1 MMEQPW
7 QPKGK
12 GRGRGGKAGGQGKGR
27 GSGSSSDQPRWGKGC
42 MVVAPAS
49 WDASGSGWQ
58 DKAVAGRTVVVSN
71 LGGLGINRRGLEAAF
86 SAVGRVESAIV
97 GAESATITFREARYA
112 QEAVRRYHGG
122 MLNERAIDVYLEGDA
137 PPRRQTSGG
146 GGGGSR
152 RAEGSTGAPGLA
164 AADRTVPD
172 VVNSQSGAAAA
183 PGEDSSSDQEATDEG
198 DDEGDDD
205 DFDDVQVIHVF
216 VLVLSRGCELEVR
229 LPHGATVADLK
240 TELETREGMAASDQ
254 RLSSDGEGKL
264 DENEVLETGR
274 RFTLPGPE
282 DLSLLHVLP
291 ERLGPV
297 LSDLDLGRLV
307 DLVLDLDRQLVVHE
321 RKPDG
326 KIYKRRLEGP
336 KLTQEDLDSV
346 IHHELLSGIWS
357 SDNRSGV
364 AGTLHRVSRIVDGQA
379 TVGLTLRMA
388 HPIYGLA
395 DRSPALASLMEQ
407 GKSLLVLGPPGK
419 GKTTLLRELA
429 RVQSE
434 IHQKIVIVVDTSSE
448 IGGFGQSPHLAI
460 GETTRR
466 IRVARRDRQHEDML
480 EAVQNHTTQVLVI
493 DEIGSEEEVKAAAF
507 IGFKGVALIATAH
520 ATDLKEAMNNDV
532 LKPLFGG
539 WEKSTVSVSDQTALR
554 MAGGRKFVKQRSGV
568 CVSVFMA
575 TQFSTCSRCV
585 CEIFCGST
593 RVRSFEDATTY
604 TTRTTTRT
612 ITTTTTTKTTT
623 TTTTT
628 ATKITITIIMTKSL
642 IQKQQQQQQ

>member
-1 MMEQPW
+1 
-7 QPKGK
+7 
-12 GRGRGGKAGGQGKGR
+12 GKAGGQGKGR
-27 GSGSSSDQPRWGKGC
+27 GSGSSSDQPRWGKGWQYNED
-42 MVVAPAS
+42 VEPASS

-58 DKAVAGRTVVVSN
+58 DKAVAGRTVVVSRPWHWH

-172 VVNSQSGAAAA
+172 VVNN
-183 PGEDSSSDQEATDEG
+183 DNNTNR
-198 DDEGDDD
+198 
-205 DFDDVQVIHVF
+205 
-216 VLVLSRGCELEVR
+216 LSTRRVERLRPPAR